1 MNFILHPPT
10 APDRARLGGKA
21 AALAALADAGLP
33 VPPWFVVTPEA
44 CPAGASDSPSVLKP
58 SSEVVRHITATLA
71 QLSRPGTLFA
81 VRSSAVDEDGGAH
94 SFAGQLESFL
104 NVPAAEVPAR
114 VADVW
119 RSGFA
124 PRVWEYR
131 RTRGLA
137 GPPTPPAVLVQVMV
151 AADCAGVA
159 FSADPVAGRR
169 GVAVVSAVPGL
180 GDALVSGAADAD
192 TFELGR
198 GGEILSQQPAAGRST
213 PVLTTE
219 QARAVAAL
227 ARRAEAH
234 FGVPQDI
241 EWAITRSSTF
251 QCRDRT
257 DEPPK
262 RLGESRLGNS
272 TSECR
277 ATGELFLLQSRPI
290 TTLAGRPDPDGAFNL
305 WDNSNIAESYGGI
318 TTPLTYSYARRIYEE
333 AYRQFC
339 RLMGVSEAR
348 IADNTE
354 TFRSLLGLARGRVFY
369 NLVSWH
375 RVLALLPGYTVN
387 RAFMDQMMGVKEPLP
402 EVALPPPPAATAGAK
417 FRDALNLA
425 GTVIGLVRNHLA
437 LPRQIPRFQ
446 ARLDC
451 ALAEPVPRLEQMRA
465 DELAAHY
472 RGIERQLLTRWDA
485 PLVNDFFAM
494 IFHGLLRRL
503 CETWCGSPEGALAN
517 ELIRDE
523 GGIISA
529 EPARRLKG
537 LAALAAA
544 QPELVRAL
552 SEGSLGEA
560 RRAAA
565 AAPAF
570 QAKLDE
576 YLARFGDRCLD
587 ELKLE
592 SPTLH
597 DDPLPLLRSIGAL
610 ARRGPRLAEA
620 TDAAASRAQAEDRA
634 QTALAGHGLRS
645 LFFHWVLRHAR
656 DRVRDRENLRF
667 ERTRLFGR
675 VRRTFVGLGK
685 RLHADG
691 CLAEPRDVF
700 YLELD
705 EAIGFVTGT
714 TSTTDLK
721 ALVAMRRAEFDRF
734 RQMPAPADRFVTRGT
749 VHQGND
755 FQTAAQADAP
765 KPSGTGSGNAEE
777 RRGLACCPG
786 VVRGRVRVITEPR
799 GAEIK
804 PGEILVAE
812 RTDPGWVMLFPAA
825 SGLLVERGSLLSH
838 SAIVSRELGLPGIVS
853 IPGLTT
859 WLRTGDEVEMDG
871 ATGVVRRLKPA

>member
-1 MNFILHPPT
+1 MNFILRPPT

-21 AALAALADAGLP
+21 AALAALTEAALP
-33 VPPWFVVTPEA
+33 VPAWFVVTPEA
-44 CPAGASDSPSVLKP
+44 CPNWGGESRPAALAPSPDLTRQIS
-58 SSEVVRHITATLA
+58 AALA
-71 QLSRPGTLFA
+71 QLAPPGTLFA

-94 SFAGQLESFL
+94 SFAGQLESYL

-131 RTRGLA
+131 RARGLG
-137 GPPTPPAVLVQVMV
+137 GPPTAPAVLVQVML

-159 FSADPVAGRR
+159 FSADPVSGRR

-180 GDALVSGAADAD
+180 GDALVAGAVDAD
-192 TFELGR
+192 TIEIGR
-198 GGEILSQQPAAGRST
+198 SGEILSQQAAAGRLA

-219 QARAVAAL
+219 QVRAVAAL
-227 ARRAEAH
+227 ARQAEAH

-241 EWAITRSSTF
+241 EWAIA
-251 QCRDRT
+251 
-257 DEPPK
+257 
-262 RLGESRLGNS
+262 G
-272 TSECR
+272 
-277 ATGELFLLQSRPI
+277 GELFLLQSRPI
-290 TTLAGRPDPDGAFNL
+290 TTLAARPDPDGSFNL

-339 RLMGVSEAR
+339 RLMGVSETR
-348 IADNTE
+348 IADNAE

-402 EVALPPPPAATAGAK
+402 EGALPPPPPATTGAK
-417 FRDALNLA
+417 FRDAFALA
-425 GTVIGLVRNHLA
+425 RTVVGLVRNHLV

-446 ARLDC
+446 ARLNR
-451 ALAEPVPRLEQMRA
+451 ALAEPEPSLERLRA

-472 RGIERQLLTRWDA
+472 RGIERQLLTQWDA

-503 CETWCGSPEGALAN
+503 CEKWCASPDGALAN

-529 EPARRLKG
+529 EPARRLKE
-537 LAALAAA
+537 LAALATA

-552 SEGSLGEA
+552 SEGSVGEA
-560 RRAAA
+560 RRASAS
-565 AAPAF
+565 APEF
-570 QAKLDE
+570 QAQLAA

-597 DDPLPLLRSIGAL
+597 DDPLPLFRSIGAL
-610 ARRGPRLAEA
+610 ARRAPRPVTEG
-620 TDAAASRAQAEDRA
+620 TDAAASRKQAEESAR
-634 QTALAGHGLRS
+634 TALDGHGLRS

-675 VRRTFVGLGK
+675 VRRTFVELGK

-721 ALVAMRRAEFDRF
+721 ALVALRRAEFDRF

-749 VHQGND
+749 VHQGHD
-755 FQTAAQADAP
+755 FQAAAQPTSVQQSPASANN
-765 KPSGTGSGNAEE
+765 SEE

-786 VVRGRVRVITEPR
+786 IVRGRVKVITEPR
-799 GAEIK
+799 GAEIQ

-859 WLRTGDEVEMDG
+859 WLRTGDEVEMNG
-871 ATGVVRRLKPA
+871 ATGIVRRLQPS

>member
-10 APDRARLGGKA
+10 APDRARIGGKA
-21 AALAALADAGLP
+21 AALAALTEAALP
-33 VPPWFVVTPEA
+33 VPPWFVVVPEA
-44 CPAGASDSPSVLKP
+44 CQASADDLPSPPHAATDTPDGDYKSPALAPSPELT
-58 SSEVVRHITATLA
+58 RQIAAALA
-71 QLSRPGTLFA
+71 QFATPGALFA

-94 SFAGQLESFL
+94 SFAGQLESYL

-119 RSGFA
+119 HSGFA

-131 RTRGLA
+131 RTRGLT
-137 GPPTPPAVLVQVMV
+137 GPPTAPAVLVQVMV

-159 FSADPVAGRR
+159 FSADPVSARR

-180 GDALVSGAADAD
+180 GDALVSGAVDAD

-198 GGEILSQQPAAGRST
+198 SGKNLLEQPAAGRSA
-213 PVLTTE
+213 PVLMPE

-241 EWAITRSSTF
+241 EWAIA
-251 QCRDRT
+251 
-257 DEPPK
+257 
-262 RLGESRLGNS
+262 G
-272 TSECR
+272 
-277 ATGELFLLQSRPI
+277 GELFLLQSRPI
-290 TTLAGRPDPDGAFNL
+290 TTLASRPDPDGAFNL

-339 RLMGVSEAR
+339 RLMGVSETR
-348 IADNTE
+348 IADNAE

-375 RVLALLPGYTVN
+375 RVLALLPGYIVN

-402 EVALPPPPAATAGAK
+402 EGALPSPPPATVGAK
-417 FRDALNLA
+417 FRDALALA
-425 GTVIGLVRNHLA
+425 RTVAGLVRNHLA

-446 ARLDC
+446 ARLNR
-451 ALAEPVPRLEQMRA
+451 ALAEPEPSLEQMRA

-503 CETWCGSPEGALAN
+503 CETWCASPDGALAN

-529 EPARRLKG
+529 EPARRLKE
-537 LAALAAA
+537 LAALATAR
-544 QPELVRAL
+544 PELMRAL

-565 AAPAF
+565 AVPAF
-570 QAKLDE
+570 QMKLAE

-597 DDPLPLLRSIGAL
+597 DDPLPLFRSIGAL
-610 ARRGPRLAEA
+610 ARRGPRPA
-620 TDAAASRAQAEDRA
+620 TEGADAAASRAQAEEAAR
-634 QTALAGHGLRS
+634 TALEGHGLRS
-645 LFFHWVLRHAR
+645 LLFHWVLRHAR

-675 VRRTFVGLGK
+675 VRRTFVELGK

-691 CLAEPRDVF
+691 CLTEPRDVF

-721 ALVAMRRAEFDRF
+721 ALVALRRAEFDRF

-755 FQTAAQADAP
+755 FQSAAQADAA
-765 KPSGTGSGNAEE
+765 KLSGAGSDKAEE

-786 VVRGRVRVITEPR
+786 IVRGRVRVITEPR
-799 GAEIK
+799 GAEIQ

-859 WLRTGDEVEMDG
+859 WLRTGDEVEMNG

>member
-1 MNFILHPPT
+1 MNFILRPPT

-21 AALAALADAGLP
+21 AALAAVTEAALP

-44 CPAGASDSPSVLKP
+44 CPNTGGELQPP
-58 SSEVVRHITATLA
+58 TLA
-71 QLSRPGTLFA
+71 PSPDLTRQIAAAVVQLAKPGTLFA

-94 SFAGQLESFL
+94 SFAGQLESYL
-104 NVPAAEVPAR
+104 NVPATEVPAR

-131 RTRGLA
+131 RARGLV
-137 GPPTPPAVLVQVMV
+137 GPPTAPAVLVQVMV
-151 AADCAGVA
+151 AAECAGVA
-159 FSADPVAGRR
+159 FSADPVSGRR

-180 GDALVSGAADAD
+180 GDALVSGAVDAD
-192 TFELGR
+192 TFEIGR
-198 GGEILSQQPAAGRST
+198 SGEILSQQAAAGRSS

-227 ARRAEAH
+227 ARQAEAH

-241 EWAITRSSTF
+241 EWAF
-251 QCRDRT
+251 
-257 DEPPK
+257 
-262 RLGESRLGNS
+262 
-272 TSECR
+272 
-277 ATGELFLLQSRPI
+277 AHGELFLLQSRPI
-290 TTLAGRPDPDGAFNL
+290 TTLATRPDPDGAFNL

-339 RLMGVSEAR
+339 RLMGVSETR
-348 IADNTE
+348 IADNAE
-354 TFRSLLGLARGRVFY
+354 TFRCLLGLARGRVFY

-375 RVLALLPGYTVN
+375 RVLALLPGYTIN

-402 EVALPPPPAATAGAK
+402 EGALPPPPQATTGAK
-417 FRDALNLA
+417 LHDALNLA

-437 LPRQIPRFQ
+437 LPRQIRCFQ
-446 ARLDC
+446 ARLNR
-451 ALAEPVPRLEQMRA
+451 ALAEPEPSLERLRA

-517 ELIRDE
+517 DLIRDE

-529 EPARRLKG
+529 GPARRLKE
-537 LAALAAA
+537 LAALAITH
-544 QPELVRAL
+544 PELVRAL
-552 SEGSLGEA
+552 SQGSMGEA

-565 AAPAF
+565 SPEF
-570 QAKLDE
+570 HAKLAE

-592 SPTLH
+592 SSTLH
-597 DDPLPLLRSIGAL
+597 DDPLPLFRSIGAL
-610 ARRGPRLAEA
+610 ARRAPRPATEG
-620 TDAAASRAQAEDRA
+620 TDAVASRKQAEESAR
-634 QTALAGHGLRS
+634 TALAGHGLRS
-645 LFFHWVLRHAR
+645 LLFHWVLRHAR

-675 VRRTFVGLGK
+675 VRRTFVELGK

-721 ALVAMRRAEFDRF
+721 ALVALRRAEFDRF
-734 RQMPAPADRFVTRGT
+734 RKLPAPADRFVTRGT
-749 VHQGND
+749 VHHGHD
-755 FQTAAQADAP
+755 FQAIARPNATMLPTTSAD
-765 KPSGTGSGNAEE
+765 NAEE

-786 VVRGRVRVITEPR
+786 IVRGRVKVITEPR
-799 GAEIK
+799 GAEIQ

-859 WLRTGDEVEMDG
+859 WLRTGDEVEMNG
-871 ATGVVRRLKPA
+871 GTGVVRRLQRA

>member
-21 AALAALADAGLP
+21 AALAALTEAALP
-33 VPPWFVVTPEA
+33 VPPWFVVVPEA
-44 CPAGASDSPSVLKP
+44 CPARAGDLQSPTAASDATQDGDCKSPAL
-58 SSEVVRHITATLA
+58 TASPALARQLTAALA
-71 QLSRPGTLFA
+71 QLAAPGALFA

-94 SFAGQLESFL
+94 SFAGQLESYL
-104 NVPAAEVPAR
+104 NVPAAEVLAR
-114 VADVW
+114 VEDVW

-137 GPPTPPAVLVQVMV
+137 GPPTAPAVLVQIMV
-151 AADCAGVA
+151 TADCAGVA
-159 FSADPVAGRR
+159 FSADPVSARR

-180 GDALVSGAADAD
+180 GDALVSGAVDAD
-192 TFELGR
+192 TFEVGR
-198 GGEILSQQPAAGRST
+198 SGEILSQQPAAGRSA

-241 EWAITRSSTF
+241 EWAIAR
-251 QCRDRT
+251 
-257 DEPPK
+257 
-262 RLGESRLGNS
+262 
-272 TSECR
+272 
-277 ATGELFLLQSRPI
+277 GELFLLQSRPI
-290 TTLAGRPDPDGAFNL
+290 TTLAARPDPDGAFNL

-339 RLMGVSEAR
+339 RLMGVSETR
-348 IADNTE
+348 IADNAE

-402 EVALPPPPAATAGAK
+402 EGALPPPPPATTAAK
-417 FRDALNLA
+417 LRDALNLV

-446 ARLDC
+446 ARLNR
-451 ALAEPVPRLEQMRA
+451 ALAEPEPSLAQLRA

-472 RGIERQLLTRWDA
+472 RGIERQLLTQWDA

-503 CETWCGSPEGALAN
+503 CEKWCASPDGALAN

-529 EPARRLKG
+529 EPARRLKE
-537 LAALAAA
+537 LAALATTR
-544 QPELVRAL
+544 PELVRAL

-565 AAPAF
+565 AVPEF
-570 QAKLDE
+570 QAKLAE

-597 DDPLPLLRSIGAL
+597 DDPLPLFRSIGAL
-610 ARRGPRLAEA
+610 ARRAPRPA
-620 TDAAASRAQAEDRA
+620 TEGADAATSRAQAEEAARA
-634 QTALAGHGLRS
+634 ALDGHGLRS
-645 LFFHWVLRHAR
+645 LLFHWVLRHAR

-675 VRRTFVGLGK
+675 VRRTFVELGK
-685 RLHADG
+685 RLHAEG

-721 ALVAMRRAEFDRF
+721 ALVALRRAEFDRF

-749 VHQGND
+749 VHQGYD
-755 FQTAAQADAP
+755 FQSAAQADAA
-765 KPSGTGSGNAEE
+765 KPSVTGENNAEE

-786 VVRGRVRVITEPR
+786 IVRGRVRVITEPR
-799 GAEIK
+799 GAEIQ

-859 WLRTGDEVEMDG
+859 WLRTGDEVEMNG
-871 ATGVVRRLKPA
+871 ATGVVRRLKLA